1 MPRVGP
7 SRSSAALNR
16 TKSCSTS
23 ALCVSAKA
31 PCSSANTWPTTF
43 QTRMHELRQELAS
56 TDPLRRSLA
65 ARALGVLHDREAI
78 DGLINLTGSEDELVA
93 TSAAEAL
100 KEITRNNFGPQ
111 PRAWTAWYAR
121 ARSQRRIE
129 WLVEAL
135 ASDDFDLRLSAIE
148 ELSRTFGDN
157 FGYFA
162 DGPSDERLAS
172 LEQWQSIIASRP
184 DFDM

>member
-1 MPRVGP
+1 MY
-7 SRSSAALNR
+7 
-16 TKSCSTS
+16 
-23 ALCVSAKA
+23 
-31 PCSSANTWPTTF
+31 
-43 QTRMHELRQELAS
+43 ELRRELGA

-65 ARALGVLHDREAI
+65 ARALGVLHDREGI

-100 KEITRNNFGPQ
+100 KEITRANFGTQ
-111 PRAWTAWYAR
+111 PSAWTAWYAR

-135 ASDDFDLRLSAIE
+135 ATDDFDLRLSAIE

-157 FGYFA
+157 YGYFA
-162 DGPSDERLAS
+162 DGPSAERLAA
-172 LEQWQSIIASRP
+172 LEQWQSVVSSRP
-184 DFDM
+184 DLDV